1 VPILFETRRR
11 RPRGGVRDFKH
22 DHERLSAGAERER
35 LELRPRAP
43 ITTTLPIGNTIE
55 QLHALADIVI
65 ERQRQDRRSPKEAPD
80 HAGAEGSFP
89 AEALVERVREVEKI
103 KLEEEDGALR
113 QELIEVAAICV
124 KWLEV
129 LDHQA
134 QRSRLRETS
143 E

>member
-1 VPILFETRRR
+1 
-11 RPRGGVRDFKH
+11 
-22 DHERLSAGAERER
+22 

-134 QRSRLRETS
+134 QRSHLRETS